1 MAVTDTGP
9 HENWSSRLAFILAAV
24 GSAVGLGNIWKFPY
38 EAGAG
43 GGGAFV
49 IIYLLFVFAI
59 GVPVMIAELTLGRR
73 GHLSPPNA
81 VKKVAAEEGRNPGW
95 AVVGWIGV
103 IGAFLVLSF
112 YSVIAGLT
120 LSYMFDGFWGD
131 FTTLSPGEPAQYKL
145 TPTERAGQLYD
156 DKTGLALIV
165 ILWHAVFIA
174 ITISVVAL
182 GIRRGLEKA
191 VTFLMPVLFL
201 LLVMLVIYSLSVG
214 DAGAAFN
221 FLFKPDFSA
230 LTLDTVLQAL
240 GQAFFSLSLALG
252 AIMTYG
258 AYVPKDVSLPRS
270 ALIIAAA
277 DTVVA
282 LLAGLAIFPLVFQY
296 GLSPDQSIGLIFI
309 TLPIAFAQMPLGA
322 LIGGS
327 FFLLLSIAAL
337 TSAISLLEPLVSW
350 LEEHRGISRVKSTV
364 WAGAGIF
371 VLGIGSALSLNAWS
385 GVTFWQGTFFDN
397 LDFLTNNIMMPLGGL
412 LIAVFVGWMMR
423 SQTLRDEIAD
433 IGDRAYG
440 LLRRLLTLLC
450 PVALLA
456 IFFAVSGAERYVL
469 LLLELAGYG
478 IAEQPGLRLA
488 HATVVTIV
496 VFVPTLLAAH
506 RKHPQT
512 GLLFFTNAVA
522 GWTPVGWIFC
532 LFWAHRPS
540 LLLGEDTAPPKQD
553 N

>member
-1 MAVTDTGP
+1 MAATDTGP
-9 HENWSSRLAFILAAV
+9 HENWSSRLAFIFAAV

-38 EAGAG
+38 EAGEG

-49 IIYLLFVFAI
+49 LIYLVFVFAI

-95 AVVGWIGV
+95 SIAGWLGV

-120 LSYMFDGFWGD
+120 LSYMLDGFTGILS
-131 FTTLSPGEPAQYKL
+131 TLSP
-145 TPTERAGQLYD
+145 ERSPEYFD
-156 DKTGLALIV
+156 DATGSPWIV
-165 ILWHAVFIA
+165 VGWHLVFVA
-174 ITISVVAL
+174 ITVFVVAR
-182 GIRRGLEKA
+182 GIRGGLEKA
-191 VTFLMPVLFL
+191 VTYLMPVLFVL
-201 LLVMLVIYSLSVG
+201 LLVLVAYSLLVG
-214 DAGAAFN
+214 DAGAAFA
-221 FLFKPDFSA
+221 FLFKPNFAD
-230 LTLDTVLQAL
+230 LTVDTVLQAL

-258 AYVPKDVSLPRS
+258 AYVPKEVSLPRS
-270 ALIIAAA
+270 AVIIAAA
-277 DTVVA
+277 DTTVA

-296 GLSPDQSIGLIFI
+296 GLAPDQSMGLIFV
-309 TLPIAFAQMPLGA
+309 TLPIAFAKMPLGV

-337 TSAISLLEPLVSW
+337 TSAISLLEPVVSW
-350 LEEHRGISRVKSTV
+350 LEEQRGMSRLKSTLG
-364 WAGAGIF
+364 AGAAIF
-371 VLGIGSALSLNAWS
+371 VLGIGSALSFNIWA
-385 GVTFWQGTFFDN
+385 GATFWRGTFLDN

-423 SQTLRDEIAD
+423 SETFRDEIAG
-433 IGDRAYG
+433 ITDRYYD
-440 LLRRLLTLLC
+440 LLRRLLMLIC

-478 IAEQPGLRLA
+478 IAEESGMRLA

-496 VFVPTLLAAH
+496 VFVPSLLAAH
-506 RKHPQT
+506 RKHPQI
-512 GLLFFTNAVA
+512 GLLFFTNIVA

-532 LFWAHRPS
+532 LIWAHRPR
-540 LLLGEDTAPPKQD
+540 LLLGGEDDAAPASRD
-553 N
+553 NQAR